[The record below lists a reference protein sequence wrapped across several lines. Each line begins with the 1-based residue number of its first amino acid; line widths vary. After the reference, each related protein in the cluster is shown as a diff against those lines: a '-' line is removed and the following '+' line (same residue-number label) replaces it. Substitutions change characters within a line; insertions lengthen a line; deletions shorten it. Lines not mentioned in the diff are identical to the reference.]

1 MAKQRPKRIREPHTS
16 YNVSRVKRERL
27 AARFRRE
34 EGSTAADW
42 GWLQVHWAELEREF
56 AGRWIAV
63 GDSRVV
69 GTGVRLSTAMKQAAK
84 RGHDHPLVV
93 AFKSAK
99 YRDAVEVAEW
109 F

>member
-16 YNVSRVKRERL
+16 YKVSRVKRERL
-27 AARFRRE
+27 AARRE

-42 GWLQVHWAELEREF
+42 DWLQTHWAELEREF
-56 AGRWIAV
+56 SGRWIAV
-63 GDSRVV
+63 ADSRVV

-99 YRDAVEVAEW
+99 YQDAVEVAGW
-109 F
+109 S